1 MKNINKYLIFI
12 FGSWKV
18 LEQETET
25 FNHIKDV
32 LELIVAQDHITFI
45 TGEHMLVANI
55 QSVSDIDEVHKVL
68 GEFLRKDIPC
78 YFVFPHNDD
87 IKYRINPLLEQNLFG
102 KSSEELNINLIKN
115 FEDTL
120 KKNLQETMEEMK
132 KIKMLDLEKSGFPFP
147 KEENLDM
154 DTILE
159 KIYAHGLH
167 SLNKQ
172 EKEFLKQRKK

>member
-18 LEQETET
+18 LEQETDT
-25 FNHIKDV
+25 FNHIRDV
-32 LELIVAQDHITFI
+32 LELIVVQENITFI

-55 QSVSDIDEVHKVL
+55 KSNSSIEEVHKVM
-68 GEFLRKDIPC
+68 GEFLREDIPC
-78 YFVFPHNDD
+78 YFVFPHQDD
-87 IKYRINPLLEQNLFG
+87 VKYRINPLLEKNLFG
-102 KSSEELNINLIKN
+102 LPDEGVNVNLIKN
-115 FEDTL
+115 FEQAL

-154 DTILE
+154 DQILE

-167 SLNKQ
+167 SLNKE
-172 EKEFLKQRKK
+172 EKEFLKQQKK